1 MTEGQIMY
9 QGSASKAL
17 PYFSKIGF
25 QIPTYSNPVD
35 HFIKALSVSYPK
47 TETDKAK
54 LDHLALNYTHKI
66 HNKLKQSIIP
76 QLEEAESVFPIIWQ
90 DNLSTSLLSQMR

>member
-1 MTEGQIMY
+1 MY

-25 QIPTYSNPVD
+25 QIPTFSNPVD

-47 TETDKAK
+47 TETEMAK
-54 LDHLALNYTHKI
+54 LEHLTLNYTQKR
-66 HNKLKQSIIP
+66 L
-76 QLEEAESVFPIIWQ
+76 
-90 DNLSTSLLSQMR
+90 

>member
-1 MTEGQIMY
+1 M
-9 QGSASKAL
+9 

-47 TETDKAK
+47 TEADMAK
-54 LDHLALNYTHKI
+54 IDHLTLNYTKKI
-66 HNKLKQSIIP
+66 HNKLKLSLFP
-76 QLEEAESVFPIIWQ
+76 QDANSVFPIMWQ
-90 DNLSTSLLSQMR
+90 DNLSTSSLSQMR